1 MNYVGWYYPFQL
13 LSAVTPCY
21 TWKLK
26 AAQKVHMDVETE
38 IVELK
43 RRVTL
48 LESEV
53 KADRELPVRLFQ
65 YVREIR
71 DDVALLRSH
80 AMVIDG
86 RLGRL
91 EERMDGV
98 EQRLERVEQRLD
110 RVEQRLDRVESEL
123 ASLRSEF
130 ATFRKELPGI
140 IAETMR
146 EVLRDMRSR

>member
-1 MNYVGWYYPFQL
+1 
-13 LSAVTPCY
+13 
-21 TWKLK
+21 
-26 AAQKVHMDVETE
+26 MDVETE

-53 KADRELPVRLFQ
+53 KADRELPARLFQ
-65 YVREIR
+65 YVRETR

-80 AMVIDG
+80 AVIAVK
-86 RLGRL
+86 RIERL

-98 EQRLERVEQRLD
+98 EQRL
-110 RVEQRLDRVESEL
+110 DRVESEL
-123 ASLRSEF
+123 VSLRSEVASHRSEF

-146 EVLRDMRSR
+146 EVLRDMRNR

>member
-1 MNYVGWYYPFQL
+1 
-13 LSAVTPCY
+13 
-21 TWKLK
+21 
-26 AAQKVHMDVETE
+26 MDVETE

-65 YVREIR
+65 YVREMREDIA
-71 DDVALLRSH
+71 VLRSH
-80 AMVIDG
+80 AMVTDG

-91 EERMDGV
+91 EERM
-98 EQRLERVEQRLD
+98 
-110 RVEQRLDRVESEL
+110 DRVESEL

-130 ATFRKELPGI
+130 ATFRKELPSI

>member
-1 MNYVGWYYPFQL
+1 MN
-13 LSAVTPCY
+13 
-21 TWKLK
+21 
-26 AAQKVHMDVETE
+26 VETE
-38 IVELK
+38 IIELK

-65 YVREIR
+65 YVREMR
-71 DDVALLRSH
+71 DDIAVLRSH
-80 AMVIDG
+80 AMVTEG

-91 EERMDGV
+91 EERMGN
-98 EQRLERVEQRLD
+98 
-110 RVEQRLDRVESEL
+110 VEQRLDRVESEL
-123 ASLRSEF
+123 ASLRAEF

>member
-98 EQRLERVEQRLD
+98 EQRL
-110 RVEQRLDRVESEL
+110 DRVESEL